1 MGYRSEPHLLKLK
14 NHYLVL
20 IIPPSNEIYST
31 NKCRRFYNINM
42 RRPKPS
48 FRKKLLFFSKRS
60 NLRVPAQKK
69 TKLLKS
75 TVFIP
80 SNFEVPNTTILNLEI
95 GCLPH
100 YCFLIS
106 KKILSKKNE
115 KQQNILQWKKP
126 GFLTST
132 NFLCMRPNIEKK
144 IISKSWTIWELW
156 LLQLLYILWQSNFP
170 ALNRLWSN
178 NHILLYDC
186 CPLNFAEKTP
196 SKMCQFSLSNVMS
209 WIESSLPQN

>member
-1 MGYRSEPHLLKLK
+1 
-14 NHYLVL
+14 
-20 IIPPSNEIYST
+20 
-31 NKCRRFYNINM
+31 M

-100 YCFLIS
+100 LL
-106 KKILSKKNE
+106 LSYLKKNFE
-115 KQQNILQWKKP
+115 QKTRNNRTDVHH
-126 GFLTST
+126 TSMLGST
-132 NFLCMRPNIEKK
+132 RM
-144 IISKSWTIWELW
+144 
-156 LLQLLYILWQSNFP
+156 
-170 ALNRLWSN
+170 
-178 NHILLYDC
+178 
-186 CPLNFAEKTP
+186 
-196 SKMCQFSLSNVMS
+196 
-209 WIESSLPQN
+209 